1 MHKINWKTS
10 FFGIAAIL
18 GGIASIMKGHTMEGV
33 TAIISGLGLAAAKD
47 HNNK

>member
-1 MHKINWKTS
+1 MHRINWKTTI
-10 FFGIAAIL
+10 FGIVAIL
-18 GGIASIMKGHTMEGV
+18 GGVASIMKGSTIEGI

>member
-1 MHKINWKTS
+1 MHRINWKTS

-18 GGIASIMKGHTMEGV
+18 GGIASIMKGQTLEGV